1 MKKSD
6 LTKII
11 KEMVNEVEGVERG
24 RFAPASRRN
33 SINTPEVKFAK
44 AQSDFRLKW
53 TSDALSVEDLT
64 GRGFTIDK
72 SDGFES
78 ATKSTSNSPT
88 LITFKGKQYNLD
100 ELLALPD
107 IQSKMQEVHDRYKK
121 NIQDEKDNLKYAD
134 YGAYGQVSSKI
145 KKDEE
150 FVKKLQKY
158 LKLSEQSGS
167 GNTKVKALYTEF
179 MNAINKIDSSLDH
192 KVLAEVV
199 ADILKEEYGQ
209 HNYKPF
215 LMSLS
220 ASLGISK

>member
-24 RFAPASRRN
+24 RFVPASRGN
-33 SINTPEVKFAK
+33 STNTPEVKFAK
-44 AQSDFRLKW
+44 AQSDFRLEW
-53 TSDALSVEDLT
+53 TSDRLSIKDSTE
-64 GRGFTIDK
+64 RGFTIDK
-72 SDGFES
+72 SKGFES
-78 ATKSTSNSPT
+78 AAQATSDHPV

-100 ELLALPD
+100 ELLALPE
-107 IQSKMQEVHDRYKK
+107 IQSKMQELHDLYKK
-121 NIQDEKDNLKYAD
+121 RIQYEKDNLKYAD
-134 YGAYGQVSSKI
+134 HGAYGQTLSRI
-145 KKDEE
+145 KEDEE

>member
-11 KEMVNEVEGVERG
+11 KEMVNEIEYDERG
-24 RFAPASRRN
+24 RFIPASRRN
-33 SINTPEVKFAK
+33 STNTPEVKFAK
-44 AQSDFRLKW
+44 AQSDFGLKW
-53 TSDALSVEDLT
+53 TSDQLSIEDLT
-64 GRGFTIDK
+64 GKGFTIDK
-72 SDGFES
+72 RDGFES
-78 ATKSTSNSPT
+78 AAQATSDHPV

-100 ELLALPD
+100 ELLALPE
-107 IQSKMQEVHDRYKK
+107 IQSKIQEVHDLYKK
-121 NIQDEKDNLKYAD
+121 SIQYEKDNLKYAD
-134 YGAYGQVSSKI
+134 YGDYGQTSSRI

-158 LKLSEQSGS
+158 LKLSEQSGG

-179 MNAINKIDSSLDH
+179 MNAINKIDSSLNH

-215 LMSLS
+215 LMWLS